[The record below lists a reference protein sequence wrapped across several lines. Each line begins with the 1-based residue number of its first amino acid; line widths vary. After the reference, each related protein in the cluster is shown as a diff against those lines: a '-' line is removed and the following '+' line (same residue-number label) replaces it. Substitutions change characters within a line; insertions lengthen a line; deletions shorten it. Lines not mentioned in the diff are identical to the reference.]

1 MTHRSISMI
10 LLTFED
16 VLVPRKD
23 SSILRIKAKFSLDFF
38 HVLILFLGSFLL
50 LGKRSAVCEKK
61 RLHSLLT
68 PPKHEN
74 GSGVND
80 LCSTRRICWL
90 YTPITFSPSFFSRIA
105 ARLWYKWHLANG
117 LKTLMSKKTVCRLIH
132 NSLADC
138 SCLVARI

>member
-68 PPKHEN
+68 PPKHEH

-80 LCSTRRICWL
+80 IYSTRRICWL
-90 YTPITFSPSFFSRIA
+90 YTPITFSPSFFS
-105 ARLWYKWHLANG
+105 
-117 LKTLMSKKTVCRLIH
+117 
-132 NSLADC
+132 
-138 SCLVARI
+138 